1 MKLTQKKLR
10 QIIKEELARL
20 VEAPS
25 FGIDRRPPRGYHDPS
40 SLPSRAELGVSD
52 DDVDFPDEDE
62 IYMYGEDGVPITVGD
77 AYELGLLTK
86 PTGRRG
92 SGYEAMMELPDD
104 ADF

>member
-10 QIIKEELARL
+10 QIIKEEMTRL

-25 FGIDRRPPRGYHDPS
+25 FGRDRRPPPGYHDPAVS
-40 SLPSRAELGVSD
+40 AAELGMSD

-62 IYMYGEDGVPITVGD
+62 IYMYDEDGVPITVGD

-86 PTGRRG
+86 PSARRG